1 MVIVGHLFSFLM
13 GKCQN
18 ESHLP
23 LCRAIDFPTASFLHA
38 GEVSNGSGRRAH
50 GDIFPAGTVETTMT
64 AGNRDKKCT
73 PVRRATAATS
83 GHTETYSTSPTA
95 RRARRRGFAMKM
107 HAGKMKNGSDQRAR
121 GDIFYAPSSE
131 TSTPAGNRDEKCTP
145 ARRAT
150 ARASGHT
157 VAYSTPQ
164 AAKRPCRRGN
174 GMKNAR
180 R

>member
-73 PVRRATAATS
+73 P
-83 GHTETYSTSPTA
+83 
-95 RRARRRGFAMKM
+95 
-107 HAGKMKNGSDQRAR
+107 
-121 GDIFYAPSSE
+121 
-131 TSTPAGNRDEKCTP
+131 